1 MPRDSRK
8 CFKSIQNSSSD
19 NTNQNTCYGC
29 GLSSQMIKNRLN
41 IKKINDRAIFKSNRA
56 DKGAVVVR
64 WNNSDN
70 FQSEDGDEKNTNL
83 SYG

>member
-1 MPRDSRK
+1 
-8 CFKSIQNSSSD
+8 
-19 NTNQNTCYGC
+19 
-29 GLSSQMIKNRLN
+29 MIKNRLN

-70 FQSEDGDEKNTNL
+70 FQSEAGDEKNTNL